1 MLFALSPEQN
11 ELATTVRELLA
22 RRSGSEAVRA
32 AAATGPGYDRGLW
45 RILCEQIGAAGLA
58 IPEEYG
64 GHGFSLLETHVVLEQ
79 LGAALTPSP
88 LLGSGVLAAQAVL
101 RSGNPAAC
109 ERLLPAIADGT
120 AVAALA
126 WADAAGRWRTDGCD
140 VRAAGQEQRTLSGA
154 STLVLNGADAD
165 VLLVV
170 AETGGGRLGL
180 FEVDPAHP
188 GVRRIETPAMDTTL
202 RLDRIE
208 FYAVPAVLLA
218 PDIADALAALHDV
231 AAVAVTALQ
240 VGAAQRGLD
249 MTVAYSKER
258 VQFGRPIGS
267 FQAVKHRLADLLV
280 EVETARSVSW
290 AAAWAAARNEPDLP
304 RQASLAKAWCS
315 EALNKVAAETVQLH
329 GGIAITWE
337 HDAQLLFKRAHAAS
351 QLFGQPHQHRRRLSR
366 LFGLSGLSDRSGL
379 SGLEQAGR
387 RTPVA
392 S

>member
-32 AAATGPGYDRGLW
+32 AAATGPGYDRELW

-218 PDIADALAALHDV
+218 PDVADALAALHDV

-267 FQAVKHRLADLLV
+267 FQAVKHRLADLFTLL
-280 EVETARSVSW
+280 ESARSASY
-290 AAAWAAARNEPDLP
+290 AAAFAAGSGHEVTVA
-304 RQASLAKAWCS
+304 ASRAKAYCS
-315 EALNKVAAETVQLH
+315 EAFSTIVGEAVQLH
-329 GGIAITWE
+329 GGIGITWE
-337 HDAQLLFKRAHAAS
+337 HPIHRYLKRAHATS
-351 QLFGQPHQHRRRLSR
+351 HLFGSPAWHRRRYAR
-366 LFGLSGLSDRSGL
+366 AVGL
-379 SGLEQAGR
+379 A
-387 RTPVA
+387 A
-392 S
+392 